1 MLIDGKY
8 IRTNKPKIGVY
19 YVPSMRRKSQTP
31 EEIFAQDIYL
41 NINKG
46 AKINFFNLISR
57 LLKI

>member
-8 IRTNKPKIGVY
+8 IRTNKPKIGAY
-19 YVPSMRRKSQTP
+19 YVPSMARKNQTP

-46 AKINFFNLISR
+46 AKVNFITLISR